1 MKLMSILLEES
12 VKPATIKWSELS
24 VQKLRDL
31 GFDTLKSGVKL
42 PSEQGGYKLV
52 WGAAIVAKPGSREEA
67 AAMRSAEAKLR
78 RYKEDIENRFDVNDD
93 TEVSFDKSGIAAIPG
108 VQEISPEE
116 REERAAAYADLKAK
130 GIKKG
135 NWTKD

>member
-1 MKLMSILLEES
+1 MKLINILLEET
-12 VKPATIKWSELS
+12 VNPTTIKWSELS

-42 PSEQGGYKLV
+42 PSEQGSYSII

-67 AAMRSAEAKLR
+67 SAMRSAEAKLK
-78 RYKEDIENRFDVNDD
+78 RYKEDIEDRFDVNDD
-93 TEVSFDKSGIAAIPG
+93 TEVSFDQSGIATIPG
-108 VQEISPEE
+108 VQEMSPEE

-130 GIKKG
+130 RIEKG